1 MISSV
6 ARSGKLATSL
16 VATNTLCASAV
27 TKALP
32 VFTHIPEKIVIQPEK
47 TAAVPALSRP
57 LRPAVSCG
65 FTDSLQTRYAH
76 SDIQVPDFS
85 AYRKSSCQDANVP
98 AEQSSDSRKM
108 SGYVLMAGAG
118 AMGAYGGKWFVSD
131 LISQWG
137 ASADV
142 LAMAKIEI
150 NLADIPEGKSCVFTW
165 RGKPLFVR
173 HRTAEQ
179 IAAEK
184 AVDPSELRDQ
194 QHDDDR
200 VQKDE
205 WLVIIGICTH
215 LGCVP
220 VANLGLFDGGY
231 YCPCHGSHYD
241 ASGRIRKGPA
251 PLNLE
256 VPEHSFQDDLLV
268 VG

>member
-6 ARSGKLATSL
+6 ARSGQLAASL

-32 VFTHIPEKIVIQPEK
+32 VFTKIPENILIQPE
-47 TAAVPALSRP
+47 TIAVPALSRP

-76 SDIQVPDFS
+76 TDVQVPDFS
-85 AYRKSSCQDANVP
+85 AYRKSSCNDANVS
-98 AEQSSDSRKM
+98 AKQSSDTRKLP
-108 SGYVLMAGAG
+108 GYVIMAGAG
-118 AMGAYGGKWFVSD
+118 AVGAYGGKWFVSD
-131 LISQWG
+131 LISQWS

-142 LAMAKIEI
+142 LALAKIEI
-150 NLADIPEGKSCVFTW
+150 NLADIPEGKSCVFQW

-179 IAAEK
+179 IASEK
-184 AVDPSELRDQ
+184 AVDPTTLRDQ

-200 VQKDE
+200 VQRDE
-205 WLVIIGICTH
+205 WLVILGICTH

-220 VANLGLFDGGY
+220 VANLGEFNGGY

-256 VPEHSFQDDLLV
+256 IPEHSFNDDVLV